1 MTAPMQ
7 IEKAVPSIFNMIALG
22 MQDIAKDLSDSII
35 MKLIYSI
42 RKEQEELNTMHEY
55 ILKNKES
62 LLDGNLEN
70 LYDELMISEDNISE
84 LLKMTNE
91 HKKKSDI
98 FVQINLATQE
108 LLNDYTRVIEEI
120 TNIELEL
127 IHQGNL
133 KYAS

>member
-1 MTAPMQ
+1 MQ

-22 MQDIAKDLSDSII
+22 MKDIAKDLSDSII

-62 LLDGNLEN
+62 LLDGNLES
-70 LYDELMISEDNISE
+70 LYDELMASEDNISE
-84 LLKMTNE
+84 LLKMTNN

-98 FVQINLATQE
+98 FVQMNLATQE

-120 TNIELEL
+120 TDIELQL

>member
-22 MQDIAKDLSDSII
+22 MKDIAKDLSDSII

-62 LLDGNLEN
+62 LLDGNLES
-70 LYDELMISEDNISE
+70 LYDELMASEDNISE
-84 LLKMTNE
+84 LLKMTNN

-98 FVQINLATQE
+98 FVQMNLATQE

-120 TNIELEL
+120 TDIELQL

>member
-22 MQDIAKDLSDSII
+22 IKDMAKDLSDSII
-35 MKLIYSI
+35 MKLIYSV
-42 RKEQEELNTMHEY
+42 RKEQEELNNMYDY
-55 ILKNKES
+55 ILKNKET
-62 LLDGNLEN
+62 LLDSNLEN
-70 LYDELMISEDNISE
+70 LYDELMASEDNISE
-84 LLKMTNE
+84 LLKMTSN

-98 FVQINLATQE
+98 FVQMNLATNE
-108 LLNDYTRVIEEI
+108 LLNDYTRIIEGI

-127 IHQGNL
+127 IHQGEL